1 MQKSLLI
8 KIIIIGA
15 VMTFIYIALSM
26 IHSTIDER
34 VHFRE
39 EAVRS
44 IATDSVGDQRIM
56 GPVLVLQFTDRYEEE
71 EVDVLTKKAAIKEK
85 AVTKKHFVFPNQL
98 EVKSNVDIDQRYRG
112 IHKVLV
118 YSGQHQMQG
127 DFSLPALADLPREKP
142 NSRLQIDTAYVAVG
156 LSDTRGLRNF
166 PKLEW
171 NGESFEFEQ
180 GSQLVG
186 SPSGLHAVVKLP
198 NGQVNQSIKFS
209 LPLAIDGMER
219 LQFVPIAKNNQITMT
234 SNWPHPQFGG
244 RFLPAAGSAQR
255 KIDANGFSVAWNIS
269 SLSSKAQQQFYANE
283 AGLAQQ
289 SQSNQTSQVVGDI
302 ESFHVA
308 FIEPVN
314 IYSQADSAIKYGML
328 FIVLTFAAFFL
339 FEVLKRLPIHPV
351 QYTLV
356 GLSLAIFFLLLLSLS
371 EHMRFSLAYL
381 ISATACI
388 ALIGFYLKHV
398 LQNWKR
404 GFGFATGLCVLYSVL
419 YGLLQSENNA
429 LLMGSILLFAVLA
442 AMMTVTRK
450 LDWYKLGTGDVKE

>member
-1 MQKSLLI
+1 MQKSLFF
-8 KIIIIGA
+8 KIVIIGV
-15 VMTFIYIALSM
+15 VMTIIYIALSM

-34 VHFRE
+34 THFRE

-71 EVDVLTKKAAIKEK
+71 EVDLATKKTVIREK
-85 AVTKKHFVFPNQL
+85 ATTKKHLVFPNQL
-98 EVKSNVDIDQRYRG
+98 DVKSNVDIDQRYRG

-127 DFSLPALADLPREKP
+127 DFKLPALSNLPHEKP
-142 NSRLQIDTAYVAVG
+142 NSRLQIDAAYIAMG

-166 PKLEW
+166 PKLAW
-171 NGESFEFEQ
+171 DGESYEFMQ

-186 SPSGLHAVVKLP
+186 STSGLHTLVKLP
-198 NGQVNQSIKFS
+198 NLQVDQSVKFS

-219 LQFVPIAKNNQITMT
+219 LQFVPIAKNNQISMT

-244 RFLPAAGSAQR
+244 RFLPATGSAQR
-255 KIDANGFSVAWNIS
+255 KIDAKGFTASWNIS
-269 SLSSKAQQQFYANE
+269 SLSSKAQQQF
-283 AGLAQQ
+283 LAREQGVVLQ
-289 SQSNQTSQVVGDI
+289 NQNDEISHTSENI

-314 IYSQADSAIKYGML
+314 IYSQADRAIKYGML

-351 QYTLV
+351 QYTLA

-450 LDWYKLGTGDVKE
+450 LDWYKLGTSEVKE

>member
-1 MQKSLLI
+1 
-8 KIIIIGA
+8 
-15 VMTFIYIALSM
+15 M
-26 IHSTIDER
+26 IE
-34 VHFRE
+34 
-39 EAVRS
+39 S
-44 IATDSVGDQRIM
+44 I
-56 GPVLVLQFTDRYEEE
+56 
-71 EVDVLTKKAAIKEK
+71 
-85 AVTKKHFVFPNQL
+85 
-98 EVKSNVDIDQRYRG
+98 
-112 IHKVLV
+112 
-118 YSGQHQMQG
+118 
-127 DFSLPALADLPREKP
+127 
-142 NSRLQIDTAYVAVG
+142 RLQ
-156 LSDTRGLRNF
+156 NF
-166 PKLEW
+166 RSYKDS
-171 NGESFEFEQ
+171 SFEFEQ

-255 KIDANGFSVAWNIS
+255 KIDANGFNVACNIS

-289 SQSNQTSQVVGDI
+289 SQSNQTSRVVGDI

-314 IYSQADSAIKYGML
+314 IYSQADRAIKYGML

-450 LDWYKLGTGDVKE
+450 LDWYKLGTSDVKE

>member
-71 EVDVLTKKAAIKEK
+71 EVDVLTKKTVIKEK
-85 AVTKKHFVFPNQL
+85 ALTKRHFVFPNQL
-98 EVKSNVDIDQRYRG
+98 DVKSNVDIDQRYRG

-127 DFSLPALADLPREKP
+127 DFSLPTLSDLSHEKP
-142 NSRLQIDTAYVAVG
+142 NSRLQIDATHVAMN
-156 LSDTRGLRNF
+156 LTDTRGLRNF

-171 NGESFEFEQ
+171 DGDSFEFEQ
-180 GSQLVG
+180 GSQLRG
-186 SPSGLHAVVKLP
+186 SPSGLHAKVKLP
-198 NGQVNQSIKFS
+198 SLKANQTVKFS
-209 LPLAIDGMER
+209 LPMVIDGMER
-219 LQFVPIAKNNQITMT
+219 LQFVPIAKNNQFNMT
-234 SNWPHPQFGG
+234 SKWPHPQFGG
-244 RFLPAAGSAQR
+244 RFLPAPGPSQR
-255 KIDANGFSVAWNIS
+255 KIDANGFTVSWNIS
-269 SLSSKAQQQFYANE
+269 SLSSKAQQQFLASE
-283 AGLAQQ
+283 EGLIQR
-289 SQSNQTSQVVGDI
+289 NQNADVSPSSENI

-314 IYSQADSAIKYGML
+314 IYSQADRAIKYGML

-450 LDWYKLGTGDVKE
+450 LDWYKLGTSDVKE

>member
-85 AVTKKHFVFPNQL
+85 AITKKHFVFPNQL
-98 EVKSNVDIDQRYRG
+98 EVKSNIDIDQRYRG

-118 YSGQHQMQG
+118 YSGQHLIQG
-127 DFSLPALADLPREKP
+127 DFSLPTLSDLPHEKP
-142 NSRLQIDTAYVAVG
+142 NSRLQIDVANMAMN

-171 NGESFEFEQ
+171 DGDSFEFEQ
-180 GSQLVG
+180 GSQLRG
-186 SPSGLHAVVKLP
+186 SPSGLHAKVKLP
-198 NGQVNQSIKFS
+198 SLKANQTVTFS
-209 LPLAIDGMER
+209 LPMVIDGMER
-219 LQFVPIAKNNQITMT
+219 LQFVPIAKNNQISIT
-234 SNWPHPQFGG
+234 SKWPHPQFGG
-244 RFLPAAGSAQR
+244 RFLPAPSQR
-255 KIDANGFSVAWNIS
+255 KIDANGFSALWNIS
-269 SLSSKAQQQFYANE
+269 SLSSKAQQQF
-283 AGLAQQ
+283 LASEEGVVQR
-289 SQSNQTSQVVGDI
+289 NQNGDVSPSSENI

-314 IYSQADSAIKYGML
+314 IYSQADRAIKYAML

-371 EHMRFSLAYL
+371 EHMRFSIAYI
-381 ISATACI
+381 ISASACI

-398 LQNWKR
+398 LLSWKR

-450 LDWYKLGTGDVKE
+450 LDWYKLGISDVKE

>member
-1 MQKSLLI
+1 MQKSLFF
-8 KIIIIGA
+8 KIVIIGV
-15 VMTFIYIALSM
+15 VMTIIYIALSM
-26 IHSTIDER
+26 IHSTIYER
-34 VHFRE
+34 IHFRE

-71 EVDVLTKKAAIKEK
+71 EVDLAAKKTVIKEK
-85 AVTKKHFVFPNQL
+85 AVAKKHLVFPNQL
-98 EVKSNVDIDQRYRG
+98 DVKSNVDIDQRYRG

-127 DFSLPALADLPREKP
+127 DFKLPALSNLPHEKP
-142 NSRLQIDTAYVAVG
+142 NSRLHIDAAYIAMG

-166 PKLEW
+166 PKLAW
-171 NGESFEFEQ
+171 DGESYEFTQ

-186 SPSGLHAVVKLP
+186 SPSGLHTLVKLP
-198 NGQVNQSIKFS
+198 NLQVEQSVKFS

-219 LQFVPIAKNNQITMT
+219 LQFVPIAKNNQLTMT
-234 SNWPHPQFGG
+234 SKWPHPQFGG
-244 RFLPAAGSAQR
+244 RFLPAPSQR
-255 KIDANGFSVAWNIS
+255 KIDANGFSALWNIS
-269 SLSSKAQQQFYANE
+269 SLSSKAQQQF
-283 AGLAQQ
+283 LASEEGVVQR
-289 SQSNQTSQVVGDI
+289 NQNGDVSPSSENI

-314 IYSQADSAIKYGML
+314 IYSQADRAIKYGML

-371 EHMRFSLAYL
+371 EHMRFSIAYI
-381 ISATACI
+381 ISASACI

-398 LQNWKR
+398 LQSWKR

-450 LDWYKLGTGDVKE
+450 LDWYKLGTSDVK